1 MLCDTFERLLR
12 DDDLDVAEGVHKQ
25 YMAFVANLAQVDDDM
40 QACMH
45 ACIHMHTYRQTD
57 RQTHGHARMHTDA
70 HTCMPASTRTH
81 LHAFAAIIAQVDD
94 DVAEGVHTQ
103 YIA

>member
-57 RQTHGHARMHTDA
+57 RQTDTNIHEIYK
-70 HTCMPASTRTH
+70 HTCNVSTG
-81 LHAFAAIIAQVDD
+81 AAARSSQ
-94 DVAEGVHTQ
+94 
-103 YIA
+103 